1 MPDAPFPYVLN
12 LPVTF
17 RDIDV
22 LGHVNNAVYVTW
34 FEAARTAYMME
45 LCSLKRLED
54 LPVILAETTCR
65 YIDQGEW
72 GETVVIGC
80 GVSRWGT
87 KSFDLIYRV
96 ATSEG
101 RVLAMGRSVQVYYDY
116 EARQTVP
123 IPQQFR
129 ALVADRQGGWTP
141 PADL

>member
-1 MPDAPFPYVLN
+1 MTTPYPYEIR

-22 LGHVNNAVYVTW
+22 LGHINNAVYVTW
-34 FEAARTAYMME
+34 FEAARTGYIME
-45 LCSLKRLED
+45 LCTLKRLED

-72 GETVVIGC
+72 GETAVIGC
-80 GVSRWGT
+80 GVSRWGN
-87 KSFDLIYRV
+87 KSFDLAYRI
-96 ATSEG
+96 ATATG
-101 RVLAMGRSVQVYYDY
+101 RVLAAGRSVQVYYDY
-116 EARQTVP
+116 ETRQTVA

-129 ALVADRQGGWTP
+129 VLVANRQGGWTP

>member
-1 MPDAPFPYVLN
+1 LTTPYPYELR

-22 LGHVNNAVYVTW
+22 LGHINNAVYVTW
-34 FEAARTAYMME
+34 FEAARTSYLME

-65 YIDQGEW
+65 YIAQGEW

-80 GVSRWGT
+80 GVSRWGS
-87 KSFDLIYRV
+87 KSFDLAYRV
-96 ATSEG
+96 ATTTG
-101 RVLAMGRSVQVYYDY
+101 RVLAAGRSVQVYYDY
-116 EARQTVP
+116 ETRQTVA

-129 ALVADRQGGWTP
+129 TLVAGRQGGWTP